1 MLPRYG
7 SHSNTH
13 LSLWLVLFARNLF
26 RCFTFVW
33 SRPIGYLGIEE
44 HCFNKHLCLWS
55 KTLLKS
61 NYVPTFVLP
70 LIYWVETRLERQVQ
84 FLC

>member
-1 MLPRYG
+1 MFYFC
-7 SHSNTH
+7 
-13 LSLWLVLFARNLF
+13 LVEADW
-26 RCFTFVW
+26 V
-33 SRPIGYLGIEE
+33 SGYLGIEE

-55 KTLLKS
+55 KKFLKS

-70 LIYWVETRLERQVQ
+70 LIYWVETRLERQVW